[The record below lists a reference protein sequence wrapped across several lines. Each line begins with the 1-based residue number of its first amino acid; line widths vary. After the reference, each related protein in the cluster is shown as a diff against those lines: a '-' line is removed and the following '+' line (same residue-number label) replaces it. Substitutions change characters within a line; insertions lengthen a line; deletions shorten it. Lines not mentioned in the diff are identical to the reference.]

1 MIAFWNL
8 KSRLGCSCWLYCIIK
23 RIRFYVILQNST
35 KEILADLYGGD
46 LSSMDMFIL
55 MLVEKDNSTGLGPG
69 YIVKKVI
76 EKQLTRLRD
85 ADYFWFENKVN
96 R

>member
-1 MIAFWNL
+1 
-8 KSRLGCSCWLYCIIK
+8 
-23 RIRFYVILQNST
+23 
-35 KEILADLYGGD
+35 
-46 LSSMDMFIL
+46 MDMFIL

-76 EKQLTRLRD
+76 EKQITRLRD

>member
-1 MIAFWNL
+1 MSDCFLNL
-8 KSRLGCSCWLYCIIK
+8 KSRLGCRCCLYCINK
-23 RIRFYVILQNST
+23 DVSYVILQNST

-76 EKQLTRLRD
+76 EKQITRLRD
-85 ADYFWFENKVN
+85 ADYFWVENKVN